1 MKSISIEGLTV
12 LRAVSRDPWRT
23 LDGAEVMEKIFA
35 STIEI
40 PMDSTQICRS
50 VAELESLGLLVV
62 DRGGIIDTEYDFATI
77 RISDEGIKYLRP
89 I

>member
-1 MKSISIEGLTV
+1 MSSISLEGLTV

-40 PMDSTQICRS
+40 PMDSVQICRS
-50 VAELESLGLLVV
+50 VAELEAHGFLVV
-62 DRGGIIDTEYDFATI
+62 DRGGIIDSEYDFATI
-77 RISDEGIKYLRP
+77 RISDKGLSYLRP
-89 I
+89 G